1 MKKTLLLLSIFL
13 LQYSF
18 AQQSDSGTVTLTGKV
33 VDAETKEPLE
43 FATLVVRSLD
53 NPEKVSGRMTDT
65 EGKFK
70 VTVSAGNYDVSVE
83 FMSYKSYTLKS
94 QSLTGSKDFGTI
106 TLELDVAQLNE
117 VEVVGE
123 KTTVQLRLDKK
134 IYNIGTDLTTQ
145 GASISDALDNVPSVT
160 VDVDGSIALRGNDNV
175 RILINGK
182 PSAMAGF
189 GDTNI
194 FQQLPA
200 DAIESVEVI
209 TSPSARYDAEG
220 TAGILNIILKKDE
233 ILGFNGSVSLRTGIP
248 ENHNLSANINYRR
261 KKFNIFNTTGVY
273 YRKSPGNAFYE
284 NRYLGDS
291 VDVDHTLEDRDR
303 DRRYRGINT
312 NLGIEYYLTENSSI
326 TGSVFGRLGDDK
338 SIVENTTSRF
348 LNGETVNETSRVETE
363 GEKDTS
369 IQFAVNYI
377 NNFNDEGH
385 KLTADFQYSYDKE
398 DRPTFI
404 EENLFYPTEGLMA
417 REQIF
422 QNEKQNEYL
431 IQADYVLPMGDAQ
444 FEAGFRSNMENEVT
458 DYALEQYNLNTG
470 EYEPNLG
477 LTNIFDYTENVHALY
492 TQYGNKIG
500 KLSFLLGLRLEN
512 TVLKG
517 KVTGEDS
524 AIDLPYEPNFDKNY
538 VGLFPTVNL
547 IYELGEEEDLSVGYN
562 RRINRPR
569 GWFINPFP
577 SRDSRTNIFQGNPD
591 LDPAFSDA
599 FDVGYL
605 KRWGNLTFSTS
616 VYFQHETESFEFIQ
630 EDTGLTTED
639 GVAIIR
645 SIPINLS
652 SEDRFG
658 GEFSIMYNPS
668 RKVRLNT
675 SFNIFKS
682 QTDGEFNGID
692 YSAENTSWFSRL
704 SANITL
710 PAKIQWQTTGFYRG
724 PSKTAI
730 SERKGMFGLNMA
742 VSKDLIKD
750 KATINLNVSDLFN
763 SRKMRS
769 YTFTDDFTSDSENQW
784 RERQFT
790 LSFTYRF
797 NQPKEERR
805 GKGNGN
811 MNEDMGG
818 FEG

>member
-1 MKKTLLLLSIFL
+1 MKRSLLFL
-13 LQYSF
+13 IVFLIQYSVF
-18 AQQSDSGTVTLTGKV
+18 AQRSVNLTGTVIDRELN
-33 VDAETKEPLE
+33 APLE
-43 FATLVVRSLD
+43 YATVVVKSLD
-53 NPEKVSGRMTDT
+53 NPELVTGGMTDA
-65 EGKFK
+65 EGKFSIAVRPGK
-70 VTVSAGNYDVSVE
+70 YDISVE
-83 FMSYKSYTLKS
+83 FISYKSHSFKNQEITKS
-94 QSLTGSKDFGTI
+94 KNFGTI
-106 TLELDVAQLNE
+106 ALDIDVAQLDE

-123 KTTVQLRLDKK
+123 RTTVEMRLDKK

-145 GASISDALDNVPSVT
+145 GASVSDALDNVPAVT

-189 GDTNI
+189 GDTDI

-233 ILGFNGSVSLRTGIP
+233 ILGFNGSVSVRTGMP
-248 ENHNLSANINYRR
+248 ENHNISANINYRR

-273 YRKSPGNAFYE
+273 YRKSPGNSFYD
-284 NRYLGDS
+284 NHYLGED
-291 VDVDHTLEDRDR
+291 VDVDHTLENRDT
-303 DRRYRGINT
+303 DRRRRGINT

-326 TGSVFGRLGDDK
+326 TGSVFARLGDDK
-338 SIVENTTSRF
+338 SITENTTSRF
-348 LNGETVNETSRVETE
+348 LRETTVNETERVETE
-363 GEKDTS
+363 REKDKS
-369 IQFAVNYI
+369 LQFAVNYI
-377 NNFNDEGH
+377 NNFNDKGH
-385 KLTADFQYSYDKE
+385 KLTADFQYSYDNE

-404 EENLFYPTEGLMA
+404 EENLFYPTEDLMA

-422 QNEKQNEYL
+422 EKETQKEYL
-431 IQADYVLPMGDAQ
+431 IQLDYVLPMGDAQ

-458 DYALEQYNLNTG
+458 DYDLEQYDLDTG
-470 EYEPNLG
+470 EYVPNLG
-477 LTNIFDYTENVHALY
+477 LTNLFDYTENVHALY

-500 KLSFLLGLRLEN
+500 KFSFLLGLRLEN

-517 KVTGEDS
+517 KVTGEES
-524 AIDLPYEPNFDKNY
+524 AVDFPFDPNFDKNY

-547 IYELGEEEDLSVGYN
+547 IYKLGEEEDLSIGYN

-577 SRDSRTNIFQGNPD
+577 SRDSRTNISQGNPD
-591 LDPAFSDA
+591 LDPAYSDA
-599 FDVGYL
+599 FDIGYL
-605 KRWGNLTFSTS
+605 KRWEKLTFSTS

-630 EDTGLTTED
+630 EDTGITTDD

-645 SIPINLS
+645 SLPINLS
-652 SEDRFG
+652 SKDRFG

-668 RKVRLNT
+668 RKVRFNT
-675 SFNIFKS
+675 SFNIFRSK
-682 QTDGEFNGID
+682 TDGEFNGVD
-692 YSAENTSWFSRL
+692 YGTENTSWFSRL

-710 PAKIQWQTTGFYRG
+710 PADIRWQTTGFYRG

-730 SERKGMFGLNMA
+730 SERKGMFGLNLA
-742 VSKDLIKD
+742 FSKDLIED
-750 KATINLNVSDLFN
+750 KATLFLNVSDLFN
-763 SRKMRS
+763 SRKRRS

-784 RERQFT
+784 RERQIT

-797 NQPKEERR
+797 NQPKKRERGGGFGR
-805 GKGNGN
+805 GDDQD
-811 MNEDMGG
+811 EMGG
-818 FEG
+818 FQG

>member
-1 MKKTLLLLSIFL
+1 MKKILLLLSIFL
-13 LQYSF
+13 VQYSF
-18 AQQSDSGTVTLTGKV
+18 AQNSVTLTGTV
-33 VDAETKEPLE
+33 IDEETKDPLE
-43 FATLVVRSLD
+43 FATLVLRSLD
-53 NPEKVSGRMTDT
+53 KPDVVTGGMTDMD
-65 EGKFK
+65 GKFN
-70 VTVSAGNYDVSVE
+70 VTVSPGNYDVSVE
-83 FMSYKSYTLKS
+83 FISYRPFTLKN
-94 QSLTGSKDFGTI
+94 QSITSSKDLGTI
-106 TLELDVAQLNE
+106 PLSLDIAQLDE

-123 KTTVQLRLDKK
+123 RTTVELRLDKK
-134 IYNIGTDLTTQ
+134 IYNLGKDLTTQ
-145 GASISDALDNVPSVT
+145 GASVSDALDNVPSVT
-160 VDVDGSIALRGNDNV
+160 VDVDGTIALRGNDNV

-248 ENHNLSANINYRR
+248 ENHNISANINYRK

-291 VDVDHTLEDRDR
+291 VDVDHTLEDRDT
-303 DRRYRGINT
+303 DRRRRGINT

-338 SIVENTTSRF
+338 SIVENITSRF
-348 LNGETVNETSRVETE
+348 LNDETVNETSRVETE

-377 NNFNDEGH
+377 NNFNDKGH

-404 EENLFYPTEGLMA
+404 QENLFYPTEGLMA
-417 REQIF
+417 MEQIF
-422 QNEKQNEYL
+422 QKEKQKEYL

-444 FEAGFRSNMENEVT
+444 FEAGFRSKMENEVT

-500 KLSFLLGLRLEN
+500 KVSFLLGLRLEN

-538 VGLFPTVNL
+538 LGLFPTVNL
-547 IYELGEEEDLSVGYN
+547 IYELGEEENLSVGYN

-577 SRDSRTNIFQGNPD
+577 SRDSRTNISQGNPN
-591 LDPAFSDA
+591 LNPAFSNA

-605 KRWGNLTFSTS
+605 KRWGKLTFSTS

-675 SFNIFKS
+675 SFNVFKS

-692 YSAENTSWFSRL
+692 YGAENTSWFSRL

-710 PAKIQWQTTGFYRG
+710 PAEIQWQTTGFYRG

-730 SERKGMFGLNMA
+730 SERKGMFGVNMA

-797 NQPKEERR
+797 NQPNKKEREKGR
-805 GKGNGN
+805 GGDNGDD
-811 MNEDMGG
+811 DMGG

>member
-1 MKKTLLLLSIFL
+1 MKKILLLLSIFL

-18 AQQSDSGTVTLTGKV
+18 AQNSVTLTGTV
-33 VDAETKEPLE
+33 VDEETKNPLE
-43 FATLVVRSLD
+43 FATLVLRSLD
-53 NPEKVSGRMTDT
+53 NPDVVTGGMTDADGKFNVKVSP
-65 EGKFK
+65 
-70 VTVSAGNYDVSVE
+70 GNYDVSVE
-83 FMSYKSYTLKS
+83 FISYRPFTLKN
-94 QSLTGSKDFGTI
+94 QSITSSKDFGVI
-106 TLELDVAQLNE
+106 PLSLDIAQLDE

-123 KTTVQLRLDKK
+123 RTTVELRLDKK
-134 IYNIGTDLTTQ
+134 IYNIGKDLTTQ
-145 GASISDALDNVPSVT
+145 GASVSDALDNVPSVT
-160 VDVDGSIALRGNDNV
+160 VDVDGTIALRGNDNV

-248 ENHNLSANINYRR
+248 ENHNISANINYRR
-261 KKFNIFNTTGVY
+261 KKFNIFNTTGIY

-348 LNGETVNETSRVETE
+348 LNNETVNETSRIEEE

-377 NNFNDEGH
+377 NNFNSEGH

-398 DRPTFI
+398 NRPTFI

-422 QNEKQNEYL
+422 QKEKQNEYL

-458 DYALEQYNLNTG
+458 DYALEQYNLETG

-500 KLSFLLGLRLEN
+500 KVSFLLGLRLEN
-512 TVLKG
+512 TILKG

-524 AIDLPYEPNFDKNY
+524 AIDLPYDPNFDKNY
-538 VGLFPTVNL
+538 LGLFPTVNL
-547 IYELGEEEDLSVGYN
+547 IYELGEEENLSVGYN

-577 SRDSRTNIFQGNPD
+577 SRDSRTNISQGNPD
-591 LDPAFSDA
+591 LNPAFSNA

-605 KRWGNLTFSTS
+605 KRWGELTFSTS

-682 QTDGEFNGID
+682 QSDGEFNGID
-692 YSAENTSWFSRL
+692 YGAENTSWFSRL

-710 PAKIQWQTTGFYRG
+710 PAEIQWQTTGFYRG

-730 SERKGMFGLNMA
+730 SERKGMFGVNMA

-750 KATINLNVSDLFN
+750 KATINLNISDLFN

-797 NQPKEERR
+797 NQPNKKERE
-805 GKGNGN
+805 KGQGRDNDDD
-811 MNEDMGG
+811 EMGG